1 MLPRLGVLGSRFVDS
16 ELIAEQAIA
25 DRDTLLLSKRWRE
38 DPGEILPL
46 ALVIDVGIAML
57 VTAVVWIAA
66 LFIGRPPYGVL
77 LLSTYLISC
86 AVMMFPAAG
95 ISNALTNDRIIRAR
109 ARVSQIKTASLAA
122 EQRERDRLNRIATT
136 IRLPL
141 LEWAVEHNMVDKI
154 DGLADRLAFIVDD
167 VHIQPA
173 EKYNAKLV
181 GLINRSTLTLPSR
194 EDRSAS

>member
-1 MLPRLGVLGSRFVDS
+1 MGLLGSRFVDS

-25 DRDTLLLSKRWRE
+25 DRDTLFLSKRWRE

-46 ALVIDVGIAML
+46 AVVIDLGIALL
-57 VTAVVWIAA
+57 VTAISWIAA
-66 LFIGRPPYGVL
+66 LFIGRPPYGAL
-77 LLSTYLISC
+77 LLSTFVITF

-95 ISNALTNDRIIRAR
+95 ISNSLTNNRIVRAR
-109 ARVSQIKTASLAA
+109 ARVKQIKIAALAA

-141 LEWAVEHNMVDKI
+141 LEWAVENDMVDKI
-154 DGLADRLAFIVDD
+154 GGLADRLAFIVDD

-181 GLINRSTLTLPSR
+181 GLINQSTLTLPSR